1 MKTRQYE
8 AMDTLVQAVGRP
20 EVRPSLIRRGLA
32 ASAIFF
38 SVGAGAYH
46 YSDQQAAGITPAAST
61 LVVNSND
68 EVNSPFVASKTD
80 SVIEQRNEMR
90 RASDVMHD
98 DEVVHSV
105 AAYSADVLANQVTIE
120 QEVGGGS
127 GIVRQRASS
136 IESRVEAG
144 DERCADDQK
153 TSPEVM
159 VDTMLYPGGVG
170 VMTFQI
176 GEMACKTALKNT
188 NSVTLSV
195 EMQHHGRANFNLGET
210 LSQMRDNPSSVAVAS
225 LQVKRADQQA
235 YISNTQMGTGRKG
248 DTVSI
253 KNNAGEIIE
262 SRSYQEAEQVA
273 QKANHLARAVLQDTK

>member
-20 EVRPSLIRRGLA
+20 EVRPSFIRRGLA

-38 SVGAGAYH
+38 SVGAGAHH

-61 LVVNSND
+61 LAVNRND
-68 EVNSPFVASKTD
+68 EKNSSFVASKTD
-80 SVIEQRNEMR
+80 GVIEQRNEMR
-90 RASDVMHD
+90 RASNILQDNDV
-98 DEVVHSV
+98 VRSV
-105 AAYSADVLANQVTIE
+105 AAYSAEALTGQITIE
-120 QEVGGGS
+120 QEVAGGS
-127 GIVRQRASS
+127 GIVSQRASS
-136 IESRVEAG
+136 LDGRIEHEG
-144 DERCADDQK
+144 ERCANNQEM
-153 TSPEVM
+153 SPEVM

-170 VMTFQI
+170 VMTFRI

-195 EMQHHGRANFNLGET
+195 EMKHPGRANFNLGEALT
-210 LSQMRDNPSSVAVAS
+210 QIREDPSSVAVAS
-225 LQVKRADQQA
+225 LQVKSADQQA

-253 KNNAGEIIE
+253 KNNTGEIIE

-273 QKANHLARAVLQDTK
+273 QKANHLARDVLRDTE